1 MNIRIGHGY
10 DLHRLVEQRPLIIG
24 GVTIPFEKGL
34 LGHSDADVL
43 LHSITDAMLGAL
55 ALGDIGTFF
64 PDHDPKWKGAD
75 SRQLLGHVQSLIEER
90 GWRIGNIDTV
100 LIAEEPRLNPYIEN
114 IRLSVAQSLQIE
126 MDQISVKATT
136 NEGQDSIGQKLSI
149 AAMATILI
157 YKQ

>member
-75 SRQLLGHVQSLIEER
+75 SRQLLGQVQSLIEER

-136 NEGQDSIGQKLSI
+136 NEGQDSIGNKLSI